1 MTLTATDTGGGDFT
15 PAPAGS
21 HVARCVQLL
30 DLGTQ
35 WSDFYKKSAHKILIG
50 WELPNELQD
59 DGTPFLVWR
68 RYTLSLGDKSNLR
81 KDLKAWRG
89 REFTA
94 KELEGF
100 ELRNIVDKACM
111 LSVTHSERDK
121 SIYAD
126 VAGVMALP
134 KGTTVPDRISDL
146 VIFDIDEFDQVVFGT
161 FSENLQATIN
171 KSAEVTKRNE
181 PQEAAIDAHPADDM
195 AAAFDSEIPF

>member
-15 PAPAGS
+15 PAPEGT
-21 HVARCVQLL
+21 HVARCVQLI

-35 WSDFYKKSAHKILIG
+35 YSDFYKKSAHKILLG

-59 DGTPFLVWR
+59 DGKPFLVWR
-68 RYTLSLGDKSNLR
+68 RYTLSLSDKSNLR
-81 KDLKAWRG
+81 KDLKSWRG

-94 KELEGF
+94 TELEGF
-100 ELRNIVDKACM
+100 ELRNVVDKACM
-111 LSVTHSERDK
+111 ISVTHSERDK

-126 VAGVMALP
+126 VDAVMKLLKDMP
-134 KGTTVPDRISDL
+134 VPDRISDL
-146 VIFDIDEFDQVVFGT
+146 VVFDIDEFDQKVFDT

-195 AAAFDSEIPF
+195 AAAFDFEIPF